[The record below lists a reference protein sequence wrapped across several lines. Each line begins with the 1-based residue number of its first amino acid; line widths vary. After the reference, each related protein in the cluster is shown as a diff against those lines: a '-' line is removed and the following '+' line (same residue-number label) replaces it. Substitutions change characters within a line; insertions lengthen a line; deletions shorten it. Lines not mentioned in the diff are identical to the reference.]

1 MDHDRISHLT
11 GQREQEWQQVQYY
24 LSANICKMTFL
35 RLALDDENPLPCGK
49 CDICIGKPVISVAVD
64 SALAH
69 QAGIFLKQAEIV
81 IKPRKQVAPSI
92 AETER
97 TFPEYQFPRLLRDL
111 AADEGRALSRWLD
124 AGWGQL
130 VEDCKLNDHFTDDIV
145 EATAEM
151 IEERWK
157 PTSKPTWVCCV
168 PSLNQIN
175 LVPDFA
181 NRLAQKLGIPFH
193 NIVTKVAITEPQKKQ
208 RNSFH
213 QCNNLDGA
221 FAIEEPIPEGPVLLI
236 DDIINS
242 GWTFTIIAAL
252 LRRAGS
258 GAVLPVALASTSVKD

>member
-1 MDHDRISHLT
+1 MA
-11 GQREQEWQQVQYY
+11 Y
-24 LSANICKMTFL
+24 L
-35 RLALDDENPLPCGK
+35 RLALDDVNPLPCGK
-49 CDICIGKPVISVAVD
+49 CDVCLGKPIINTQVD
-64 SALAH
+64 STLVH
-69 QAGIFLKQAEIV
+69 QAATFLKQAEIV
-81 IKPRKQVAPSI
+81 IKPKNRVAVSN

-97 TFPEYQFPRLLRDL
+97 AFPEYKFPRLLNEL
-111 AADEGRALSRWLD
+111 AAEEGRALSLWLD
-124 AGWGQL
+124 AGWGKL

-145 EATAEM
+145 EATVEM
-151 IEERWK
+151 IEQRWK

-181 NRLAQKLGIPFH
+181 NRLAQKLRIPFH
-193 NIVTKVAITEPQKKQ
+193 NVVKKVAITQPQKKQ

-221 FAIEEPIPEGPVLLI
+221 FTIEEPIPEGPVLLI
-236 DDIINS
+236 DDVINS